1 MQTVDVMQEE
11 IINTRGMQKNMIFD
25 ENTGISHMLNS
36 FDLGKREHFF
46 ISWNRFVPLQLRG
59 GDLKCQKLEFYLHIF
74 FAVYPALQGSNGT
87 ERDLKRELGAFKV
100 FLDTKGAEL
109 SQTSEFLP
117 YYALPY
123 VNNPIE
129 HPHFSSLCTRK
140 WANGLR
146 NELQDWLHHALPKM
160 SSPQLFHWYAS
171 FKKKQAIGQQMGNP
185 HSMMDELESEELKEK
200 FILLQKHYLVLQKK
214 EQYAKSTLI
223 QSQSKWTSFAR
234 EIVNISKELLFSLE
248 AMGAKT
254 TINKISL

>member
-11 IINTRGMQKNMIFD
+11 MIASRQSGMQKNMIFD

-59 GDLKCQKLEFYLHIF
+59 SDLKCQKLEFYLNIF
-74 FAVYPALQGSNGT
+74 FAIYPALPGSNGT
-87 ERDLKRELGAFKV
+87 ERDLKRELSAFKV
-100 FLDTKGAEL
+100 FLDTKGGEL

-140 WANGLR
+140 WAGGLR
-146 NELQDWLHHALPKM
+146 NELQDWLNHSLPKM
-160 SSPQLFHWYAS
+160 SSP
-171 FKKKQAIGQQMGNP
+171 
-185 HSMMDELESEELKEK
+185 
-200 FILLQKHYLVLQKK
+200 
-214 EQYAKSTLI
+214 
-223 QSQSKWTSFAR
+223 
-234 EIVNISKELLFSLE
+234 
-248 AMGAKT
+248 
-254 TINKISL
+254 